1 MLVRVN
7 AEGVHVKI
15 VNRDGRTT
23 HEKTYY
29 NNFGYFVECPKR
41 PIIITF
47 AELLLPSSL
56 LARRA
61 TKQDYDMNLSQ
72 PDIERLRELIATPA
86 QRMVILSHTNP
97 DGDAVGSS
105 IAWAEALRRAGH
117 DVVCIVPNKYPYYL
131 DWMTGISDVVIHRTD
146 PDRAAAAVAEA
157 DVIFCLDFHSL
168 SRLDQLSEVIAANT
182 SAKRVLIDHHL
193 NPTEQFD
200 IMFSHPESSSTC
212 FLVYKVIEALWGA
225 QSVTP
230 SQAEVLYVGMMT
242 DTGNFSFSQLTPELY
257 QALAVLSATGINI
270 PQIYNNVYNSFTEG
284 RARLFGYAINRK
296 MKMLRK
302 GAVAAPEGK
311 KLVIPFN
318 MRDGLIIARGK
329 GNADWNQSAPHG
341 AGRLLSRADAKE
353 LIDLDEFKESMKGIY
368 STSVGTGTIDES
380 PMAYKD
386 PKEIM
391 KLIEDTVEVEYFIR
405 PVINL
410 KATNSYDSSVEM
422 DVNEEQD

>member
-1 MLVRVN
+1 
-7 AEGVHVKI
+7 
-15 VNRDGRTT
+15 
-23 HEKTYY
+23 
-29 NNFGYFVECPKR
+29 
-41 PIIITF
+41 
-47 AELLLPSSL
+47 
-56 LARRA
+56 
-61 TKQDYDMNLSQ
+61 
-72 PDIERLRELIATPA
+72 
-86 QRMVILSHTNP
+86 MVILSHTNP

-105 IAWAEALRRAGH
+105 IAWAEALRREGH

-131 DWMTGISDVVIHRTD
+131 DWMTGIGDVVIHRTD

-168 SRLDQLSEVIAANT
+168 SRLDQLSEVIAANS

-193 NPTEQFD
+193 NPSEQFD

-302 GAVAAPEGK
+302 GTVAYMSLTEEEMRRFWFQQGDSEGFVNYPLSIKKMRMSAIFIEHKDFIRVSLRSRGAVDVNLFASRYFEGGGHHNAAGGK
-311 KLVIPFN
+311 SFVS
-318 MRDGLIIARGK
+318 MEETIARFE
-329 GNADWNQSAPHG
+329 AAV
-341 AGRLLSRADAKE
+341 E
-353 LIDLDEFKESMKGIY
+353 EFAREGL
-368 STSVGTGTIDES
+368 V
-380 PMAYKD
+380 
-386 PKEIM
+386 
-391 KLIEDTVEVEYFIR
+391 
-405 PVINL
+405 
-410 KATNSYDSSVEM
+410 
-422 DVNEEQD
+422 

>member
-1 MLVRVN
+1 
-7 AEGVHVKI
+7 
-15 VNRDGRTT
+15 
-23 HEKTYY
+23 
-29 NNFGYFVECPKR
+29 
-41 PIIITF
+41 
-47 AELLLPSSL
+47 
-56 LARRA
+56 
-61 TKQDYDMNLSQ
+61 
-72 PDIERLRELIATPA
+72 
-86 QRMVILSHTNP
+86 MVILSHTNP

-105 IAWAEALRRAGH
+105 IAWAEALRREGH

-193 NPTEQFD
+193 NPTEPFD

-257 QALAVLSATGINI
+257 QALAVLSATGINS

-302 GAVAAPEGK
+302 GTVAYMSLTEEEMRRFWFQQGDSEGFVNYPLSIKKMRMSAIFIEHKDFIRVSLRSRGAVDVNLFASRYFEGGGHHNAAGGK
-311 KLVIPFN
+311 SFVS
-318 MRDGLIIARGK
+318 MEETIARFE
-329 GNADWNQSAPHG
+329 AAV
-341 AGRLLSRADAKE
+341 E
-353 LIDLDEFKESMKGIY
+353 EFAREGL
-368 STSVGTGTIDES
+368 V
-380 PMAYKD
+380 
-386 PKEIM
+386 
-391 KLIEDTVEVEYFIR
+391 
-405 PVINL
+405 
-410 KATNSYDSSVEM
+410 
-422 DVNEEQD
+422 